1 MNHKKKILEM
11 LEAAKELKMTAQT
24 VRILMQQKQLDIG
37 YVKAMENGRHVY
49 IILRSLLDKEL
60 NRIA

>member
-1 MNHKKKILEM
+1 MERVSVAQ
-11 LEAAKELKMTAQT
+11 AAKELHMTAQT

-49 IILRSLLDKEL
+49 YIFRSLLDKEL

>member
-1 MNHKKKILEM
+1 MERVSVAQ
-11 LEAAKELKMTAQT
+11 AAKELKMTAQT

-37 YVKAMENGRHVY
+37 YVMTGANGCHTY